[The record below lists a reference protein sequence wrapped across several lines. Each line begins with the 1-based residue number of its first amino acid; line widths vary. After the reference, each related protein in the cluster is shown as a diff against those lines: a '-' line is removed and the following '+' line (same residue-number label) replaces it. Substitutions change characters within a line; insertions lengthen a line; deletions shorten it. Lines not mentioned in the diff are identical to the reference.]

1 MGPPALNLPALVA
14 ADALLA
20 LTAVPTVRATM
31 ASRMHH
37 RRTIQTPWFSI
48 EEPDL

>member
-1 MGPPALNLPALVA
+1 MNPPALVA

-20 LTAVPTVRATM
+20 LTAVPIVRASM

-37 RRTIQTPWFSI
+37 RRTIPTPWFSI
-48 EEPDL
+48 EKPDL